1 MPILP
6 NITAPEVQ
14 SSRAKPYDVKAG
26 AAASIE
32 IGKVVI
38 KDGSNAWYVTTKA
51 TGQITSADEIVG
63 VAASTSTDTIAADGQ
78 VMVNDDVAI
87 LELEAR
93 AHTKGNLTQ
102 AIKGTKVTIDCAAGV
117 QTIDENQTTA
127 WVAVIT
133 DFDADAGTVKFK
145 LALSSTIFN

>member
-1 MPILP
+1 MSIIP
-6 NITAPEVQ
+6 NITNPEKQ
-14 SSRAKPYDVKAG
+14 TSRTSQYDVKAG
-26 AAASIE
+26 AVASIE
-32 IGKVVI
+32 VWKVVI

-63 VAASTSTDTIAADGQ
+63 VAASTSTDTIAADGTIQ
-78 VMVNDDVAI
+78 VQDDVAV
-87 LELEAR
+87 LEFEAK
-93 AHTKGNLTQ
+93 AHTPGNLTQ